1 MDKPNNGEDK
11 PKTGPKD
18 AYNEIPADTI
28 KGHLHQHDSIDEK
41 QDSDDTQDEHKQS
54 GGFIKKCWNFVKDE
68 RHAGAVVAIFTFVIS
83 VTGIAY
89 TIFSFM
95 QWRVM
100 RGQLSEIIRQYP
112 ELQKSADAAKKSADT
127 AEHSFQTERRRAEDM
142 EEAICTLNGGGMT
155 ALDNLYPVYITNS
168 GKVTARDIEAHIEV
182 SLNTLPSNRKI
193 RVLVNTDISLPELAR
208 EKSTPTQKLNLPLS
222 SREWQNIADTKQAIV
237 QTAKIKYENGFER
250 IISDAHCDIWLY
262 YRTPQDKLNPIQ
274 GRGTDCKR
282 LPELLA
288 GVPRP
293 QKP

>member
-1 MDKPNNGEDK
+1 MDKPNDGEDK

-18 AYNEIPADTI
+18 ACNEVPADTI
-28 KGHLHQHDSIDEK
+28 KGHLHRHDSIDEK

-54 GGFIKKCWNFVKDE
+54 GGFIKKWWNFVKDE

-127 AEHSFQTERRRAEDM
+127 AEHSFQMERRRAEDI
-142 EEAICTLNGGGMT
+142 EEAICTLYAAPMGARN
-155 ALDNLYPVYITNS
+155 NLFQVLVSNT
-168 GKVTARDIEAHIEV
+168 GKVTARGIEAHVEI
-182 SLNTLPSNRKI
+182 SLNAVPSNKKI
-193 RVLVNTDISLPELAR
+193 RVLVNADISAPELAK
-208 EKSTPTQKLNLPLS
+208 EKGLEQRPELPLS
-222 SREWQNIADTKQAIV
+222 SREWENILDTKEIIV
-237 QTAKIKYENGFER
+237 TSGKIRYENGFER
-250 IISDAHCDIWLY
+250 IVSDTNCQVWLY
-262 YRTPQDKLNPIQ
+262 WRTPEDKLNPAQ
-274 GRGTDCKR
+274 GRGTACSR

-288 GVPRP
+288 SVPKT